1 MEMKI
6 AIILSRVELPF
17 RELLRKHQTYRRE
30 APKNR
35 VQEDDWKREEENRV
49 VVLRSVKIGSMN

>member
-17 RELLRKHQTYRRE
+17 RELLRKHQTYMRE
-30 APKNR
+30 VFESK
-35 VQEDDWKREEENRV
+35 VQEGYRKKEENRV
-49 VVLRSVKIGSMN
+49 MG

>member
-17 RELLRKHQTYRRE
+17 RELLRKHQTYMRE
-30 APKNR
+30 VFESR
-35 VQEDDWKREEENRV
+35 VQGATGREK
-49 VVLRSVKIGSMN
+49 KIE